1 MSTALAAAACILSV
15 LALIAG
21 LLALRTLGRLRRRI
35 TILSRGAD
43 QPESLLE
50 ASSRHAEAAME
61 LGRRHQ
67 EIVDAVAA
75 ERAELREQLQTS
87 TASNAAIVLT
97 ARSEMRTAV
106 ESLRAHVDGSSA
118 AVRGEFASALNH
130 MGEQTSRGLRR
141 VALVRYDAF
150 DDMAGRMSFSLAL
163 LDEHGEGVTISAI
176 AGRTDTR
183 VYAKGVT
190 ASAHGRRGRLI
201 GAATPGAGDLT
212 PEELQAVDAALA
224 PTKAAPYPDGVPAGN
239 VGDDALSA
247 AAS

>member
-1 MSTALAAAACILSV
+1 MATVLAAAACVLSV
-15 LALIAG
+15 LALLAG
-21 LLALRTLGRLRRRI
+21 LLALRTLGRLRRRL
-35 TILSRGAD
+35 TVLNRGAE

-50 ASSRHAEAAME
+50 ASGRHAEAAMA
-61 LGRRHQ
+61 LARKHQ
-67 EIVDAVAA
+67 EITDAVAA
-75 ERAELREQLQTS
+75 ERADLLAQLQTS

-97 ARSEMRTAV
+97 ARTEMRTAV
-106 ESLRAHVDGSSA
+106 QALRDHVDGSSA
-118 AVRGEFASALNH
+118 AVRGEFASALGH
-130 MGEQTSRGLRR
+130 LGDQASRGLRR

-176 AGRTDTR
+176 AGRSDTR

-201 GAATPGAGDLT
+201 GAAAPGAGDLT
-212 PEELQAVDAALA
+212 PEEQQAVDAALA
-224 PTKAAPYPDGVPAGN
+224 PTGAAIAADGDPSGPAGD
-239 VGDDALSA
+239 GALRA